1 MNIMLHH
8 VEGADVEKYEYF
20 VNGQILEIKYN
31 DIAYRIDFTD
41 FKDGVLINPPDLQ
54 GFTPLIMAKKYQGVL
69 TIGLL
74 SATEIDNLAT
84 VFTPKES
91 ELSDDFEFIL
101 VEWSADEQEEI
112 VMTDAEILR
121 TEFLK
126 YKTETESKIQLLE
139 TRLHNLEHS
148 IKKEHE
154 TEIED

>member
-1 MNIMLHH
+1 MLHH
-8 VEGADVEKYEYF
+8 VEGADVERYEYF

-31 DIAYRIDFTD
+31 DTVYRIDFTD

-54 GFTPLIMAKKYQGVL
+54 GFTPLIMAKKYQGEL

-121 TEFLK
+121 TEFRE
-126 YKTETESKIQLLE
+126 YKKETESKIQLLE